1 MRLPRPFAHVPW
13 RRLFTWRR
21 VRVALLIVALAVVGF
36 ALYLD
41 FEVRHAFEGRR
52 FALPARVY
60 ARALELYPGARID
73 PDALARE
80 LKLLGYH
87 EGLRGAEPARYE
99 QHGDEFRLVTRAFN
113 FWDGPQAAQDLRV
126 DFRDGRVSALRDS
139 GAHNLALA
147 RLDPMRIGGIYP
159 AHNEDRLLVRLDE
172 IPPHLVE
179 ALVAIEDRKFFSHHG
194 IDPRGLARAFVSTV
208 SGRGVQGGS
217 TLTQQLVKNFF
228 LSPERTLRRKFTE
241 IIMAVLLELHYE
253 KNEILETYL
262 NEIYL
267 GQDRNRA
274 IHGVGLAA
282 HFYFNKPIKE
292 LTLPESA
299 LLVGMVKGPGLYN
312 PHRHPDRALARR
324 DLVLAEM
331 HRQKVIDDARFQ
343 AARATPLGVVA
354 KPSLGTSPHPAFL
367 DLVRRHLKRDYH
379 EEDLRSEGLL
389 VFTTLD
395 PLIQRGAEAAL
406 SGRLAALDRSRSR
419 ERTLEGAVVVTST
432 QSGEV
437 MALVGGRDPL
447 YEGFNRALDA
457 ERPVGSLLKP
467 AIFLTALARPDVY
480 TLATPLDDSPL
491 VWKSRGAPD
500 WEPQNYD
507 KTSHGEV
514 PLRTALAQSY
524 NQATARLG
532 ITLGVPEVHRTVHA
546 LGIARELSPYASS
559 LLGAVE
565 LSPLEVTQMYQTIA
579 SGGFRTPPR
588 AVREVLTA
596 DGKPLQRYG
605 LRVEKAF
612 EPEPVYLLTAA
623 MQDVVREG
631 TAQGLRRYLPDT
643 LAVAG
648 KTGTTDELR
657 DSWFAGFSGDRLAV
671 VWVGYDDNHPA
682 ALTGASG
689 AMTVW
694 GELMAAIP
702 NEPLVPPVPEQIE
715 IVWIDPAN
723 GLRANADCAGALEL
737 PFYRGSAPTANSPC
751 VPAHAEGSGKSW
763 WRRLFE

>member
-1 MRLPRPFAHVPW
+1 MRRFDFLNRIAW

-21 VRVALLIVALAVVGF
+21 VRLALLIAALAVVGF

-52 FALPARVY
+52 FSLPARVY
-60 ARALELYPGARID
+60 ARALELYPGARVT
-73 PDALARE
+73 PEALARE
-80 LKLLGYH
+80 LKLLGYRDSLQ
-87 EGLRGAEPARYE
+87 GDEPARYE
-99 QHGDEFRLVTRAFN
+99 RRDDEFRLVTRAFS
-113 FWDGPQAAQDLRV
+113 FWDGPQAAQGLRV
-126 DFRDGRVSALRDS
+126 NFRNGAVSALHDHD
-139 GAHNLALA
+139 GKELALA
-147 RLDPMRIGGIYP
+147 RLDPLQVGGIYP
-159 AHNEDRLLVRLDE
+159 AHNEDRQLVRLNEVPAQLID
-172 IPPHLVE
+172 
-179 ALVAIEDRKFFSHHG
+179 ALVAIEDRKFFEHHG
-194 IDPRGLARAFVSTV
+194 IDPRGLARAFVSTA

-228 LSPERTLRRKFTE
+228 LSSERTLRRKFTE
-241 IIMAVLLELHYE
+241 IIMAVLLELHYD
-253 KNEILETYL
+253 KGEILETYL
-262 NEIYL
+262 NEIYF

-292 LTLPESA
+292 LTLQESA

-312 PHRHPDRALARR
+312 PHRRPEKAIERR
-324 DLVLAEM
+324 NLVLAEM
-331 HRQKVIDDARFQ
+331 VRQGMIDEGRYQ
-343 AARATPLGVVA
+343 AARAAPLGVVA

-367 DLVRRHLKRDYH
+367 DLVRRHLKRDYR

-395 PLIQRGAEAAL
+395 PNVQRAAESAL
-406 SGRLAALDRSRSR
+406 ATRLSALDRGRDRS
-419 ERTLEGAVVVTST
+419 LEGAVVVTST
-432 QSGEV
+432 QTGEV
-437 MALVGGRDPL
+437 QALVGGRDPL

-467 AIFLTALARPDVY
+467 AIYLTALARPDAY
-480 TLATPLDDSPL
+480 SLATRIDDSPL

-500 WEPQNYD
+500 WTPQNYD
-507 KTSHGEV
+507 KENHGEV
-514 PLRTALAQSY
+514 PLHEALAHSY
-524 NQATARLG
+524 NVASARLG
-532 ITLGVPEVHRTVHA
+532 LALGVPEVHRTVRA
-546 LGIARELSPYASS
+546 LGVARELSPYPSS

-596 DGKPLQRYG
+596 DGRPLQRYG
-605 LRVEKAF
+605 LRVEKGID
-612 EPEPVYLLTAA
+612 PEPVYLVTFA
-623 MQDVVREG
+623 MQGVVRDG
-631 TAQGLRRYLPDT
+631 TAQGLKRYVPEALG
-643 LAVAG
+643 VAG

-671 VWVGYDDNHPA
+671 VWVGYDDNQPA
-682 ALTGASG
+682 GLTGSSG

-702 NEPLVPPVPEQIE
+702 NEPLVLPVPEQIE
-715 IVWIDPAN
+715 TVWIDPAN
-723 GLRANADCAGALEL
+723 GLRASADCAGAREL
-737 PFYRGSAPTANSPC
+737 PFYRGSAPAENSPC
-751 VPAHAEGSGKSW
+751 VSTRANGTGKSW